1 MSGEF
6 TDIEIIAFTVI
17 GWLSG
22 VEVEILQH
30 LIRNIFKDKQ

>member
-6 TDIEIIAFTVI
+6 TNIEIAFIII
-17 GWLSG
+17 GCLLG

-30 LIRNIFKDKQ
+30 LIKNIIKK

>member
-6 TDIEIIAFTVI
+6 TSVEIIAFTAI

-22 VEVEILQH
+22 VGVEILQH
-30 LIRNIFKDKQ
+30 LIRNIFKNKQ